1 MFHRADTLFTDSTF
15 SDSTSIQDDQIT
27 IQKKKKKK
35 SKQRGR
41 GTNTQT
47 IYKKVAKSSHPETE
61 VTARQQAANQASN
74 NVFGTGNSQ

>member
-1 MFHRADTLFTDSTF
+1 MFHRAES
-15 SDSTSIQDDQIT
+15 SILLVDELSVQDDQIT

-47 IYKKVAKSSHPETE
+47 FYKKVAKSSHPETE
-61 VTARQQAANQASN
+61 QTARQASANQQSS
-74 NVFGTGNSQ
+74 NVFGSGTSQ